1 MDHQPLRWPSR
12 AISMS
17 TLRAPGS
24 STLYMSSIAIRYA
37 DLVGALP
44 VSMRDRVE
52 GARLSSSATSSSLSE
67 CPSRSRRSSAP
78 SLRLRTVGPRGTGTH
93 LAIRFIEPAPG
104 AGTMR
109 MTGSVSLA
117 SERRQNTPHR
127 LGQPVRY
134 RSNSKF
140 EIPSRISSTKFVL
153 RTCVLGALGLI
164 IGFDDRPDGQLKG
177 TN

>member
-17 TLRAPGS
+17 TLRTPGS

-67 CPSRSRRSSAP
+67 CPSRRRRSSAP
-78 SLRLRTVGPRGTGTH
+78 SLRLRTVGPRGTRTH
-93 LAIRFIEPAPG
+93 LPH
-104 AGTMR
+104 
-109 MTGSVSLA
+109 SLHRA
-117 SERRQNTPHR
+117 SQCWVDTNDWVR
-127 LGQPVRY
+127 L
-134 RSNSKF
+134 
-140 EIPSRISSTKFVL
+140 
-153 RTCVLGALGLI
+153 TCVAAQGEHS
-164 IGFDDRPDGQLKG
+164 
-177 TN
+177 